1 MVCAVCNKE
10 SSNRRVCPFCF
21 TPYPAEAPAGR
32 RSQGV
37 ARATAGSGATWG
49 AAEPL
54 RAFVMRQSPVIRW
67 SSLGII
73 VTLAIWAWTSGGS
86 TPAIE
91 AAPAAV
97 PSTLQVT
104 GMERDEAL
112 AHLKNARDNA
122 LVEMQENEVFVTWSA
137 NVWPAQPEG
146 QRLLV
151 QQFTR
156 ADEIVEGRR
165 RRITFMSPDGR
176 VFARADAVDGL
187 TLVP

>member
-21 TPYPAEAPAGR
+21 TPYPAEAAAGR
-32 RSQGV
+32 RSQGA
-37 ARATAGSGATWG
+37 ARATAGASANWG

-67 SSLGII
+67 SSLGIL
-73 VTLAIWAWTSGGS
+73 VTLAVWAWTGGS
-86 TPAIE
+86 TTPTIE
-91 AAPAAV
+91 AAPASA
-97 PSTLQVT
+97 PSTLRVT
-104 GMERDEAL
+104 AMERDEAL

-137 NVWPAQPEG
+137 NSWPSQSEG
-146 QRLLV
+146 QLLLV

-156 ADEIVEGRR
+156 ADEIVEGRK

-176 VFARADAVDGL
+176 IFARTDAVEGL